1 MARIDTLANFLT
13 DIAAAI
19 KVKTGKSDPITP
31 ANFDTEI
38 NNIPTGG
45 DTSIEDAFMSGTQN
59 VEYSNDRITVLNEGA
74 FRYVKNLTSINLPL
88 ITEIKRYSFSEC
100 SALVNASFA
109 ELTTLRESAF
119 NYCENLTNLYA
130 PNVTRIEVSCFKSCK
145 KLEYANFPLVTYLGG
160 YAFDYCVGLKE
171 ANFPLATETNNSVFR
186 ECTSLVKVDFG
197 LLTNIFSGYF
207 YNCTSLTTLILRS
220 QKVAYINDSNT
231 FTNTPIANGTGYIY
245 VPDDLVESYKVAGG
259 WTTYAAQIKPL
270 SELEAE

>member
-19 KVKTGKSDPITP
+19 KAKTGKTDPITP

-59 VEYSNDRITVLNEGA
+59 IEYSNDRITVLNEGV
-74 FRYVKNLTSINLPL
+74 FRYVKNLTSVNLPL
-88 ITEIKRYSFSEC
+88 ITEIKRYSFEEC

-109 ELTTLRESAF
+109 ELTTLGEYAF

-130 PNVTRIEVSCFKSCK
+130 PNVTKIELSCFKSCK

-171 ANFPLATETNNSVFR
+171 ANFPLATQTNSSVFR
-186 ECTSLVKVDFG
+186 DCTSLVKVDFG
-197 LLTNIFSGYF
+197 LLTNISNGYF
-207 YNCTSLTTLILRS
+207 YNCTSLTTLILRAS
-220 QKVAYINDSNT
+220 EVSYLYDSNT

-245 VPDDLVESYKVAGG
+245 VPDDLVDSYKTNNN
-259 WTTYAAQIKPL
+259 WSKYAAQIKPI